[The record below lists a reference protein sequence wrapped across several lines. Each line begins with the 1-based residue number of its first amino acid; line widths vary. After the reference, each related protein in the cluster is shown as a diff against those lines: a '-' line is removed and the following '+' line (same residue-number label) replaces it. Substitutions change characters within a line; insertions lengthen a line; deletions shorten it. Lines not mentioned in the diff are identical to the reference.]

1 MDTFELQALIQRL
14 QQELNDHQIDD
25 AQVQA
30 QLRSLLQDIDKQV
43 NNQTGETAVNDQL
56 SGLAIELEAEFPRLS
71 GTLREVTDQ
80 LSKLGI

>member
-1 MDTFELQALIQRL
+1 METSQLQKLIQKL
-14 QQELNDHQIDD
+14 HEELNHHQIDD

-43 NNQTGETAVNDQL
+43 NNQGGEAAANDQL
-56 SGLAIELEAEFPRLS
+56 SDLAIELEAEFPRLS
-71 GTLREVTDQ
+71 STLREVTDQ

>member
-30 QLRSLLQDIDKQV
+30 QLHSLLQDIDKQV
-43 NNQTGETAVNDQL
+43 NNQAGETAVNDQL